1 MDESFANL
9 ETSHLIGSVPA
20 VISDDNKSTNVHT
33 ASVNEGPSANIQIF
47 PPHQG
52 NNNAKGYQT
61 LDTPTE
67 RPEQQPSNS
76 WKGFFNVYSYTQ
88 YFDVDTDVVVNR
100 LMSSLYPTSGDFFNK
115 IDANPDMYGLV
126 WICTTLVFV
135 LSSLGNCATYL
146 VKKRTDGEAPWVF
159 DVNYINLAAS
169 IIYGYAII
177 VPLAFYFSLRYM
189 GSRAD
194 LLRFWCLWGYS
205 LFIFIPTS
213 LPLLIPVEFLR
224 WVIILS
230 AGSASSCFVALN
242 LRSYLEGSND
252 LTVVVAAAVGLQMVL
267 SIFIKRTSLLENEI
281 HKVREE
287 GTIQ

>member
-9 ETSHLIGSVPA
+9 QTSHLVGSVPA
-20 VISDDNKSTNVHT
+20 VISDDKKSTNVDIT
-33 ASVNEGPSANIQIF
+33 SVHEGPSATANMHIF
-47 PPHQG
+47 PPLQG
-52 NNNAKGYQT
+52 SNNAKGYQT

-67 RPEQQPSNS
+67 RPEQQPSNN

-100 LMSSLYPTSGDFFNK
+100 LMSSLYPASGDFFNK

-146 VKKRTDGEAPWVF
+146 VKKRTDSEAPWVF

-169 IIYGYAII
+169 VIYGYAII

-224 WVIILS
+224 WVIILL

-252 LTVVVAAAVGLQMVL
+252 LTVVMAAAFGLQMVL
-267 SIFIKRTSLLENEI
+267 SIFIK
-281 HKVREE
+281 VWFFP
-287 GTIQ
+287 

>member
-9 ETSHLIGSVPA
+9 QTSHLLGSVPA
-20 VISDDNKSTNVHT
+20 VISDDKKSTDVHI
-33 ASVNEGPSANIQIF
+33 ASVSEGPSANMQIF

-52 NNNAKGYQT
+52 GNNSKGYQT
-61 LDTPTE
+61 LESPIE
-67 RPEQQPSNS
+67 GRPVPEQQTSNN

-88 YFDVDTDVVVNR
+88 YFDVDTDVVLNR

-135 LSSLGNCATYL
+135 LASLGNCATYL
-146 VKKRTDGEAPWVF
+146 VKKQTDSAAPWIF

-177 VPLAFYFSLRYM
+177 VPLVFYFSLRYM
-189 GSRAD
+189 GSKAD

-213 LPLLIPVEFLR
+213 LPLLIPVEFIR
-224 WVIILS
+224 WVIILL

-242 LRSYLEGSND
+242 LRSYLETSND
-252 LTVVVAAAVGLQMVL
+252 VTVVVAVAFGLQMFL
-267 SIFIKRTSLLENEI
+267 SIFIK
-281 HKVREE
+281 VWFFP
-287 GTIQ
+287 

>member
-9 ETSHLIGSVPA
+9 QTSHLLGSVPA
-20 VISDDNKSTNVHT
+20 VISDDKKSTNVPI
-33 ASVNEGPSANIQIF
+33 ASVNEASPSANMQIF
-47 PPHQG
+47 PPNQG
-52 NNNAKGYQT
+52 NNARGYQT
-61 LDTPTE
+61 LETPIE
-67 RPEQQPSNS
+67 GPEQQPPNN

-88 YFDVDTDVVVNR
+88 YFDVDTDVVLNR

-115 IDANPDMYGLV
+115 IDANPDLYGLV

-135 LSSLGNCATYL
+135 FASLGNCATYL
-146 VKKRTDGEAPWVF
+146 VKKRTDSNARWDF

-189 GSRAD
+189 GSKAD

-205 LFIFIPTS
+205 LFIFVPAS

-224 WVIILS
+224 WVIILL

-242 LRSYLEGSND
+242 LRSYLETNND
-252 LTVVVAAAVGLQMVL
+252 LTVVMAAAFGLQMIL
-267 SIFIKRTSLLENEI
+267 SIFIK
-281 HKVREE
+281 VWFFP
-287 GTIQ
+287 

>member
-9 ETSHLIGSVPA
+9 QTSHLLGSVPA
-20 VISDDNKSTNVHT
+20 VISDDKKSKDVHI
-33 ASVNEGPSANIQIF
+33 ASVNEGSSANMQIF
-47 PPHQG
+47 PPYQG
-52 NNNAKGYQT
+52 NNSKEG
-61 LDTPTE
+61 
-67 RPEQQPSNS
+67 PEQQPPNN

-135 LSSLGNCATYL
+135 LASLGNCATYL
-146 VKKRTDGEAPWVF
+146 VKKRTDSAAPWVF

-177 VPLAFYFSLRYM
+177 VPLGFYFSLKYM
-189 GSRAD
+189 GSKAD

-224 WVIILS
+224 WVIILL

-242 LRSYLEGSND
+242 LRSYLETNND
-252 LTVVVAAAVGLQMVL
+252 VTVVVAAAFGLQMFL
-267 SIFIKRTSLLENEI
+267 SIFIK
-281 HKVREE
+281 VWFFP
-287 GTIQ
+287 

>member
-1 MDESFANL
+1 MAHLSMDESFANL
-9 ETSHLIGSVPA
+9 QTSHLIGSVPA
-20 VISDDNKSTNVHT
+20 VISDDNKSSNVHIT
-33 ASVNEGPSANIQIF
+33 SVTEGPSANNQIF

-67 RPEQQPSNS
+67 RPEQQPPNN

-146 VKKRTDGEAPWVF
+146 VKKRTDSEAPWVF

-252 LTVVVAAAVGLQMVL
+252 MTVVMAVAFGLQMVL
-267 SIFIKRTSLLENEI
+267 SIFIK
-281 HKVREE
+281 VWFFP
-287 GTIQ
+287 

>member
-9 ETSHLIGSVPA
+9 QTSHLVGSVPA
-20 VISDDNKSTNVHT
+20 VISDDNKSTNVHIT
-33 ASVNEGPSANIQIF
+33 NVSEGPSGNVKIY

-52 NNNAKGYQT
+52 NSNAKGYQT
-61 LDTPTE
+61 LETPTVVE
-67 RPEQQPSNS
+67 GSEQQPSNN

-100 LMSSLYPTSGDFFNK
+100 LMSSLYPTTGDFFNK

-146 VKKRTDGEAPWVF
+146 VKKRTDSEAPWVF

-169 IIYGYAII
+169 VIYGYAII

-230 AGSASSCFVALN
+230 AGSTSSCFVALN

-252 LTVVVAAAVGLQMVL
+252 LTVVMAAAFGLQMVL
-267 SIFIKRTSLLENEI
+267 SVFIK
-281 HKVREE
+281 VWFFP
-287 GTIQ
+287 